1 MDHATLIK
9 LMREYDFIN
18 NTKKSF
24 KEKHNI
30 CLKTINKYLIRYD
43 IPHRRNLNIIKIN
56 RDKNGRFTFGIFE
69 KPETEVLSCCNDR
82 RIDTSKKE
90 EKPKD
95 SGMRKVCINL
105 NSNLVVK
112 ANEQKEYQN
121 NEKFDYISFIE
132 DLEGFN

>member
-24 KEKHNI
+24 REKYNI
-30 CLKTINKYLIRYD
+30 SLKTINKYLIKYD

-69 KPETEVLSCCNDR
+69 KPVPEVLSHCNDNK
-82 RIDTSKKE
+82 ID
-90 EKPKD
+90 KD
-95 SGMRKVCINL
+95 SRMGKVSINL
-105 NSNLVVK
+105 NNNLVIK
-112 ANEQKEYQN
+112 ADGQKEN
-121 NEKFDYISFIE
+121 RCIKKFDYLSFI
-132 DLEGFN
+132 DNLEGFN

>member
-24 KEKHNI
+24 REKYNI
-30 CLKTINKYLIRYD
+30 SLKTINKYLIKYD

-69 KPETEVLSCCNDR
+69 KPETGVLSHCND
-82 RIDTSKKE
+82 IASNKE
-90 EKPKD
+90 VNSEG
-95 SGMRKVCINL
+95 SRTRKVCINS
-105 NSNLVVK
+105 NNLVIK
-112 ANEQKEYQN
+112 AGKQEENQN
-121 NEKFDYISFIE
+121 NEKFDYISFID

>member
-24 KEKHNI
+24 REKYNI
-30 CLKTINKYLIRYD
+30 SLKTINKYLIKYD

-69 KPETEVLSCCNDR
+69 KPETKVLSHCNDNK
-82 RIDTSKKE
+82 ID
-90 EKPKD
+90 KD
-95 SGMRKVCINL
+95 STQKVCINL
-105 NSNLVVK
+105 NNNIVIK
-112 ANEQKEYQN
+112 ADGQKEN
-121 NEKFDYISFIE
+121 RSNKKFDYLSFI
-132 DLEGFN
+132 DNLEGFN